1 MPRTRTIEIPLVAT
15 SSEPGLGQL
24 AEGLADEDPGVRED
38 CAQRLANLRHPE
50 AATYLRHALDDD
62 EESVRMWGAY
72 GLGLLARSEDQGEL
86 QRAMREDESP
96 LVRLW
101 ATFGCA
107 HAGDSYAAHAL
118 VEMLDLPDLEL
129 RSNAVDALVTLAD
142 PSTVRPLLERRLAS
156 TDERRRVWAAA
167 ILHRWGHRGAF
178 ELWRECLLHPRARVH
193 AALVSPYLQS
203 QVAARELVRVGAE
216 LPTEELEAPVAA
228 ANDLPLAEL
237 LSSPLLELGL
247 DALLERATA
256 VQDADEA
263 LRADLLLMALRTP
276 YADPEVVARLF
287 EHIGQQPVETF
298 GAWLSDVL
306 LEQSP
311 PERLRLLAR
320 VLDFAPEAI
329 VPALLRF
336 DGGDRDRIFDLLADA
351 AGAPSHGTALLS
363 PLLEFLRTSPWSEQ
377 LADLPD
383 DPWAVLEVESVPA
396 LSPLPSLEDE
406 GAPLGPIIERMAAG
420 EEVEP
425 GARARAEALLQELE
439 MTAEEFAVAVN
450 AEEGNVE
457 AMEPPTGERAAFR
470 ALCLA
475 AVVDRA
481 MREQALADGRLDA
494 PGAAEASMASRAW
507 LSSSRAMESALTEAE
522 RTLLDA
528 EPGAW
533 SSEDTDRGLASIEAL
548 AMLAWS
554 TQSDVSA
561 PPSPDAPSSP
571 GEVMSQLPVYR
582 AFESFV
588 AAATQVDADTLDGL
602 RELYE
607 TLLWRAEQEETARR
621 LLKGEEVS
629 LPLDEEAL
637 LEELRADGA
646 GSGGAESTHR
656 PTLLAE
662 ALRLLGR
669 RAAQRLAE
677 AGLVM
682 LRSGDFGFMGQPVST
697 LDDVLLGQLRT
708 VAEQRFRALV
718 WLAGAG
724 EWDALEGGSEEE
736 PG

>member
-15 SSEPGLGQL
+15 SSEPELGQL

-38 CAQRLANLRHPE
+38 CAQRLANLRHRE

-107 HAGDSYAAHAL
+107 HAGDVYAAHAL

-129 RSNAVDALVTLAD
+129 RSNAVDALVTLSD
-142 PSTVRPLLERRLAS
+142 PSTVRPLLERRLSS

-178 ELWRECLLHPRARVH
+178 ELWREGLLHPRTRVH

-203 QVAARELVRVGAE
+203 DVAARELVRVGAE

-237 LSSPLLELGL
+237 LSTPLLELGL
-247 DALLERATA
+247 DALLQRATA
-256 VQDADEA
+256 GKDADEA

-287 EHIGQQPVETF
+287 EHIGQKPVETL
-298 GAWLSDVL
+298 GAWFSDVM

-320 VLDFAPEAI
+320 ITDFAPETI
-329 VPALLRF
+329 VPALERF
-336 DGGDRDRIFDLLADA
+336 GGEDRDRIFDLMADA
-351 AGAPSHGTALLS
+351 AGAPSHANALLS
-363 PLLEFLRTSPWSEQ
+363 PLLELLRTSPWSEQ

-383 DPWAVLEVESVPA
+383 DPWAVLEVEAVP
-396 LSPLPSLEDE
+396 PPEDE
-406 GAPLGPIIERMAAG
+406 EAPIGPIIERMAAG

-425 GARARAEALLQELE
+425 QDRARAEALLQELE
-439 MTAEEFAVAVN
+439 MTAEEFAVAVS
-450 AEEGNVE
+450 AEEGGAE
-457 AMEPPTGERAAFR
+457 AVEPPTGERAALR

-481 MREQALADGRLDA
+481 MREQALAEGRLDA
-494 PGAAEASMASRAW
+494 AGAAEASVASRAW
-507 LSSSRAMESALTEAE
+507 LSSSPGLEASLTQTERA
-522 RTLLDA
+522 LLDA
-528 EPGAW
+528 APGAW
-533 SSEDTDRGLASIEAL
+533 STADAAAAPASIEAL
-548 AMLAWS
+548 AMLLWS
-554 TQSDVSA
+554 TQSDVTA
-561 PPSPDAPSSP
+561 PPSPDAPSSA

-582 AFESFV
+582 AFDAFV
-588 AAATQVDADTLDGL
+588 GAATQVDSDTLDGL
-602 RELYE
+602 HELYE

-621 LLKGEEVS
+621 LLNGEEVS

-637 LEELRADGA
+637 LEELRAGA
-646 GSGGAESTHR
+646 AGRTESETTDR
-656 PTLLAE
+656 PNLLAE

-682 LRSGDFGFMGQPVST
+682 LRSGDFGFMGQPVSA
-697 LDDVLLGQLRT
+697 LDDALLGQLRGM
-708 VAEQRFRALV
+708 AEQRFRALV
-718 WLAGAG
+718 WLAGG
-724 EWDALEGGSEEE
+724 GDWDALAGGSEED